1 MTELPWPEA
10 RARAHQAA
18 EPLPAIELPLREAL
32 GRVLAGDLVA
42 LADLPPFDA
51 AAMDGYAVSGPGP
64 WRVTQ
69 RIMAGG
75 EPSAPLAKGQ
85 AAEVATGS
93 PLAPGTECVLPYE
106 DAERIDGLVYG
117 ELKPGL
123 HVRRAGEDYRA
134 GTVLVPAGSPV
145 SPVVLGLAASAGYD
159 RIRVRP
165 RPTVAALVTGNELV
179 DSGLPTGTRVRDAI
193 GPMLPGL
200 VSAFGGEMASVRQVS
215 DNPAELRDA
224 LAESAEQ
231 AHVVVICGAS
241 SAGPADYLREVL
253 AGLGGRPLISSV
265 ACRPGHPQSLSLL
278 PDGVP
283 VVGLPGNPF
292 AALVAVMTLLEPL
305 LARLTGQPLAV
316 LPRCRFEGYVRFDP
330 HRTRLVPVMLGSEV
344 ARPAGHT
351 RPGLLWGAALA
362 DALAAIPPAWDGH
375 SPVPLLRL
383 PR

>member
-1 MTELPWPEA
+1 MTSLPWPEA
-10 RARAHQAA
+10 RARAYQAA
-18 EPLPAIELPLREAL
+18 EPLPPIELPLREAL
-32 GRVLAGDLVA
+32 GTVLARDLVA

-69 RIMAGG
+69 RILAGG
-75 EPSAPLAKGQ
+75 EPGTPLAEGQ

-93 PLAPGTECVLPYE
+93 PLPPGTECVLPYE
-106 DAERIDGLVYG
+106 ETERVDGQVHG
-117 ELKPGL
+117 ELKPGR
-123 HVRRAGEDYRA
+123 HIRRAGEDYQM

-145 SPVVLGLAASAGYD
+145 TPVVLGLAASAGYD
-159 RIRVRP
+159 RMRVRP
-165 RPTVAALVTGNELV
+165 RPTVAALVTGNELLDV
-179 DSGLPTGTRVRDAI
+179 GLPTGTRVRDAI

-200 VSAFGGEMASVRQVS
+200 VAAFGGEMTGVRRVS
-215 DNPAELRDA
+215 DSPAELREA
-224 LAESAEQ
+224 LAESAKQ
-231 AHVVVICGAS
+231 AHAVVICGAS

-253 AGLGGRPLISSV
+253 TELDARLLVPSV

-278 PDGVP
+278 PGGVP

-305 LARLTGQPLAV
+305 VARLTGRPLTV
-316 LPRCRFEGYVRFDP
+316 LQRSRFEGYVRFDA
-330 HRTRLVPVMLGSEV
+330 HSTRLVPVVLGSGV
-344 ARPAGHT
+344 ARPAGHA

-362 DALAAIPPAWDGH
+362 DALAAIPPAWDGS
-375 SPVPLLRL
+375 SPVPLVRL